1 MQGSV
6 AKASSM
12 ANPSGVNDKNW
23 RTAKCQMSELERQQV
38 ASPPAAA
45 AAAETVVVGA
55 AVSKSKQID
64 HYTSDVTT
72 RWRPS
77 TTVRDAAGIRNRTA
91 RCGELG

>member
-6 AKASSM
+6 AKASST
-12 ANPSGVNDKNW
+12 ANPPGVNDKNW

-38 ASPPAAA
+38 ASPPAAAA

-72 RWRPS
+72 RWRP
-77 TTVRDAAGIRNRTA
+77 
-91 RCGELG
+91 